1 MKQFEIK
8 IVNELC
14 GVPDEMSPDTSLI
27 ASLKVAINFYECI
40 VEYLYFSYM
49 RLENSNFMKRP
60 WWMFWK
66 SKEEYF
72 REQYILDRKRRG
84 VDRNVL

>member
-8 IVNELC
+8 IVNGLC
-14 GVPDEMSPDTSLI
+14 GVPDEMSQSPLSLT
-27 ASLKVAINFYECI
+27 ASLKVAVNFYECI

-49 RLENSNFMKRP
+49 RLENTNFLKRP

-66 SKEEYF
+66 SKEQYF

-84 VDRNVL
+84 VD

>member
-14 GVPDEMSPDTSLI
+14 GVSDEMSPDTSLI
-27 ASLKVAINFYECI
+27 ASLKVAINSYECI

-49 RLENSNFMKRP
+49 RLENSNFLKRP

-66 SKEEYF
+66 SQEEYF

-84 VDRNVL
+84 VDRNAL

>member
-1 MKQFEIK
+1 MKEFEIK

-14 GVPDEMSPDTSLI
+14 GVSDVSPDASLT
-27 ASLKVAINFYECI
+27 ASLKTAVNYYKCI

-49 RLENSNFMKRP
+49 RLENTNFLKRP

-66 SKEEYF
+66 DKEEYF
-72 REQYILDRKRRG
+72 REQYILDRKKRG
-84 VDRNVL
+84 VDRNAL